1 MFVLSASQMN
11 KLEDHAFKNGYQ
23 AADLMEQAAI
33 AIFAEL
39 KNDLCQFSPQELKNP
54 IVLLCGKGNNGGDAF
69 ITGCYLL
76 EAGYLVLAVQPEE
89 LKNCSA
95 LCQAARKRFELKGG
109 KVVCSF
115 EEAPFALLILDGLFG
130 IGFKGEVQPP
140 YLDLIKR
147 ANRSKKPIISIDTP
161 SGLDSS
167 NGFVQTIAIEATKTL
182 CLGAAK
188 TGFFFNKGWS
198 HVGKIQPIDL
208 GLPFSSQIKSD
219 YRLLTL
225 KSASSLL
232 PLLTRDRHKYQAGSV
247 TALAGSFS
255 MPGAALLA
263 CLSALKAGS
272 GIVKLLYPEEMASL
286 LTNSPLELIKLCYR
300 YEDAPFA
307 ITALNEAKACF
318 IGPGLGRES
327 QVKALLKSVIP
338 ALNIPTVLDA
348 DALFFLAEK
357 EFLPTANTII
367 TPHLGEMQRLL
378 QSSSPLEISPNLLK
392 ECQQYVEKYAVT
404 LVLKGSPTF
413 IFHPQQPI
421 FISPVG
427 DPGMATAGSGDV
439 LTGLIASLLS
449 QGLCCHDAAKLGV
462 YLHGLAGEHAASIL
476 CSYSLLAT
484 DLIAYFFAA
493 YKKLIAA
500 KYEQE
505 A

>member
-188 TGFFFNKGWS
+188 TGFFFNKGELPVTNIS
-198 HVGKIQPIDL
+198 FITCVVPI
-208 GLPFSSQIKSD
+208 
-219 YRLLTL
+219 
-225 KSASSLL
+225 A
-232 PLLTRDRHKYQAGSV
+232 
-247 TALAGSFS
+247 
-255 MPGAALLA
+255 
-263 CLSALKAGS
+263 
-272 GIVKLLYPEEMASL
+272 
-286 LTNSPLELIKLCYR
+286 
-300 YEDAPFA
+300 
-307 ITALNEAKACF
+307 
-318 IGPGLGRES
+318 
-327 QVKALLKSVIP
+327 
-338 ALNIPTVLDA
+338 
-348 DALFFLAEK
+348 
-357 EFLPTANTII
+357 
-367 TPHLGEMQRLL
+367 
-378 QSSSPLEISPNLLK
+378 
-392 ECQQYVEKYAVT
+392 QQ
-404 LVLKGSPTF
+404 
-413 IFHPQQPI
+413 HPQ
-421 FISPVG
+421 
-427 DPGMATAGSGDV
+427 
-439 LTGLIASLLS
+439 L
-449 QGLCCHDAAKLGV
+449 
-462 YLHGLAGEHAASIL
+462 Y
-476 CSYSLLAT
+476 
-484 DLIAYFFAA
+484 
-493 YKKLIAA
+493 
-500 KYEQE
+500 
-505 A
+505 